1 MKREVKF
8 KAWYEGKMYEV
19 FSYNL
24 IANTVEIPLLRFPFI
39 QEVIPDNIIEYTGLK
54 DEDGKEMYEGDIYDI
69 YESKDA
75 TDDYFCNIF
84 KNMSD
89 DKRKYANFINELI
102 TLYSGFNASFK
113 REELDFDLTKLTF
126 LLLDKKDIAINDIQD
141 FCVRS
146 KTDLSTAIVPQNGY
160 LFEQPIC
167 ILLSYYFFKHRNFLR
182 NEWPLSLESLQDLY
196 RAFNTSFDSF

>member
-24 IANTVEIPLLRFPFI
+24 IANIVEVPLLRFPFI

-75 TDDYFCNIF
+75 TSTNAGVLLYENCDIVKHKGCFCFMIPAEGINPRVPVPIYMQEDRHLIYKGNI
-84 KNMSD
+84 
-89 DKRKYANFINELI
+89 YEI
-102 TLYSGFNASFK
+102 
-113 REELDFDLTKLTF
+113 
-126 LLLDKKDIAINDIQD
+126 
-141 FCVRS
+141 
-146 KTDLSTAIVPQNGY
+146 
-160 LFEQPIC
+160 
-167 ILLSYYFFKHRNFLR
+167 
-182 NEWPLSLESLQDLY
+182 
-196 RAFNTSFDSF
+196 